1 MAIVFHKACTLGELP
16 EGTAKEFQVNGK
28 KVLIANDKGDIYAMS
43 PFCTH
48 DGAELESEEV
58 IDHVIT
64 CPRHGAQFDVRDG
77 SVIRMPAPVG
87 LATYETKVE
96 NDEIHVEVDD

>member
-1 MAIVFHKACTLGELP
+1 MGSFHKACPVSDVSEGKTLEV
-16 EGTAKEFQVNGK
+16 QVNGK
-28 KVLIANDKGDIYAMS
+28 KILLANDKGNIFALS

-48 DGAELESEEV
+48 DGAELDAEEV
-58 IDHVIT
+58 KDHAVT

-77 SVIRMPAPVG
+77 SVIRMPAPVD

-96 NDEIHVEVDD
+96 DGEIFVELD

>member
-1 MAIVFHKACTLGELP
+1 MASFHKACALDELP
-16 EGTAKEFQVNGK
+16 AGKAKEFLVNGK
-28 KVLIANDKGDIYAMS
+28 KILVANDKGNIYAMS

-48 DGAELESEEV
+48 DGAELQAEEV
-58 IDHVIT
+58 IDHAIS

-87 LATYETKVE
+87 LATYDTKVE
-96 NDEIHVEVDD
+96 GDVILVEVDD